1 MCGVYIGVDE
11 MDGDDEGTFVDS
23 CKPGGDTPKG
33 LKVGVDTP
41 FHNVGCLEVKV
52 GVDTPFHSVGCLYD
66 GSKGDGDT
74 SR

>member
-1 MCGVYIGVDE
+1 MCWVYIGVDE
-11 MDGDDEGTFVDS
+11 MDGDNEGTLLDS

-33 LKVGVDTP
+33 L
-41 FHNVGCLEVKV
+41 KV